1 MTEVLLGEIARAP
14 TNELLECRESYS
26 LTAGLALGMLCLGRG
41 SDAAGLA
48 DLRLEDQ
55 LGSYMH
61 GRDSALPWP
70 VRGVPRAGERPAV
83 NRCCRIRE
91 GPLINVDVTAAG
103 ATLALG
109 LTFLQTNNTAV
120 AAQLRLPQS
129 MYMLSCVRPDLIA
142 LRVIARNLILW
153 DHVQPS
159 AEWLNAQMPLHG
171 APLPV
176 SDNSIDDGADAE
188 AQQALR
194 LAKINATGG
203 ACLALGLR
211 FAGSGCASACALLTR
226 QLTALHG
233 MRQGAAGAAA
243 AANAPVRKAEQ
254 PTVDTSLGAAAIALS
269 LVMAG
274 SGDLSSF
281 RLLRVL
287 RRRIDGEG
295 IGTATPSR
303 LPGLIAAPP
312 LLQVTSRAA
321 FLIGEPATHNCQA
334 ASHHPATHH
343 PAAPSPP
350 PPPFRTPRYG
360 FHMAISMAIGF
371 LFLGGGRLTLGTSK
385 AAVAALLASVFPR
398 FPLIASDGR
407 YHLQALRHLYVLAVE
422 ARCLEAVDVETGEA
436 ALVPL
441 SVQLREGGAPLRL
454 VTPCPLP
461 PVASIATVEVGSPR
475 YWTHKLDLAANPEH
489 AAALRRRLLW
499 VKRKTGHLSYAAD
512 PIGLSSIFCRPFGA
526 VSSMELVH
534 TLSSA
539 TAVSSE
545 VTSSRASQTHASRLP
560 THAPHPRMA
569 PPPPTPPPP
578 FAQREQLLRT
588 FSNTPTLRVFSRH
601 FCDAIAPHSAPFGA
615 AAPDAPALAGG
626 GGGALPSFCASVL
639 YECLTQEKAEAITP
653 YLLL

>member
-1 MTEVLLGEIARAP
+1 M
-14 TNELLECRESYS
+14 
-26 LTAGLALGMLCLGRG
+26 
-41 SDAAGLA
+41 
-48 DLRLEDQ
+48 
-55 LGSYMH
+55 
-61 GRDSALPWP
+61 
-70 VRGVPRAGERPAV
+70 
-83 NRCCRIRE
+83 
-91 GPLINVDVTAAG
+91 
-103 ATLALG
+103 
-109 LTFLQTNNTAV
+109 
-120 AAQLRLPQS
+120 
-129 MYMLSCVRPDLIA
+129 
-142 LRVIARNLILW
+142 
-153 DHVQPS
+153 
-159 AEWLNAQMPLHG
+159 
-171 APLPV
+171 
-176 SDNSIDDGADAE
+176 
-188 AQQALR
+188 
-194 LAKINATGG
+194 
-203 ACLALGLR
+203 
-211 FAGSGCASACALLTR
+211 
-226 QLTALHG
+226 
-233 MRQGAAGAAA
+233 
-243 AANAPVRKAEQ
+243 
-254 PTVDTSLGAAAIALS
+254 DTSLGAAAIALS

-321 FLIGEPATHNCQA
+321 FSSANRRPTTAKLPRTIPQRII
-334 ASHHPATHH
+334 
-343 PAAPSPP
+343 PP
-350 PPPFRTPRYG
+350 PPPPLLFRTPRYG

-560 THAPHPRMA
+560 THAPHPRRHPHL
-569 PPPPTPPPP
+569 PPRHLPSHS
-578 FAQREQLLRT
+578 ASAART

>member
-1 MTEVLLGEIARAP
+1 MQTAALLGVGLLYQESAHRLMTEVLLGEIARAP

-129 MYMLSCVRPDLIA
+129 TYMLSCVRPDLIA

-194 LAKINATGG
+194 REDQCDRRRVPRARVALRWLRVRLGVRAADAT
-203 ACLALGLR
+203 AD
-211 FAGSGCASACALLTR
+211 
-226 QLTALHG
+226 
-233 MRQGAAGAAA
+233 GAAWDAPGGGAAA

-343 PAAPSPP
+343 PAAPPP

-371 LFLGGGRLTLGTSK
+371 LFLAVAASSRTSK

-407 YHLQALRHLYVLAVE
+407 YHLQALRHLYVL
-422 ARCLEAVDVETGEA
+422 
-436 ALVPL
+436 P
-441 SVQLREGGAPLRL
+441 S
-454 VTPCPLP
+454 
-461 PVASIATVEVGSPR
+461 
-475 YWTHKLDLAANPEH
+475 KL
-489 AAALRRRLLW
+489 
-499 VKRKTGHLSYAAD
+499 
-512 PIGLSSIFCRPFGA
+512 A
-526 VSSMELVH
+526 VSRLSM
-534 TLSSA
+534 
-539 TAVSSE
+539 
-545 VTSSRASQTHASRLP
+545 
-560 THAPHPRMA
+560 
-569 PPPPTPPPP
+569 
-578 FAQREQLLRT
+578 
-588 FSNTPTLRVFSRH
+588 
-601 FCDAIAPHSAPFGA
+601 
-615 AAPDAPALAGG
+615 
-626 GGGALPSFCASVL
+626 
-639 YECLTQEKAEAITP
+639 
-653 YLLL
+653 